1 MKEQGKIFL
10 GLSVFVLAMAITYG
24 LWTNNSDHGIEAAGT
39 TALFLAFGLCAFI
52 GYYLAFTARRVDS
65 GAGDNPEAEVADD
78 SGELGFFA
86 PHSWQPLSLAIGGAL
101 AFLGVIFG
109 WWLMFWS
116 LPIILIGLFGWVFEF
131 YRGENQNQ

>member
-10 GLSVFVLAMAITYG
+10 GFAVFILAIAITYG
-24 LWTNNSDHGIEAAGT
+24 LWAKEAAGT
-39 TALFLAFGLCAFI
+39 TALFMAFGLCAFI

-78 SGELGFFA
+78 AGEVGFFA

-101 AFLGVIFG
+101 AFMGVIFG
-109 WWLMFWS
+109 WWLLYWS
-116 LPIILIGLFGWVFEF
+116 IPVIVIGLYGWVFEF
-131 YRGENQNQ
+131 YRGEDQNQ

>member
-1 MKEQGKIFL
+1 MKEQGKIFI
-10 GLSVFVLAMAITYG
+10 GFAVFILIMAVVYG
-24 LWTNNSDHGIEAAGT
+24 IWSKEPAGT
-39 TALFLAFGLCAFI
+39 TALFLAFGLCAMV
-52 GYYLAFTARRVDS
+52 GYYLAFTAKRVDT

-101 AFLGVIFG
+101 AFMGVVFG
-109 WWLMFWS
+109 WWLLYWAI
-116 LPIILIGLFGWVFEF
+116 PIILVGLYGWVFEF

>member
-10 GLSVFVLAMAITYG
+10 GFAVFILVMAIVYG
-24 LWTNNSDHGIEAAGT
+24 LWTNHSDLGIEAAGT

-101 AFLGVIFG
+101 AFLGVVFG
-109 WWLMFWS
+109 WWLLYWS
-116 LPIILIGLFGWVFEF
+116 IPIILIGVWGWVFEF